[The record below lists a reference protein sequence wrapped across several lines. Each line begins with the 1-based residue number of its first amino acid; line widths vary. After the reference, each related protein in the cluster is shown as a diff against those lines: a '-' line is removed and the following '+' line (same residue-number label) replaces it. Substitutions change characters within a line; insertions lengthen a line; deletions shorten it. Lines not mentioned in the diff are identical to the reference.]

1 MPIEHTA
8 REVAT
13 GDSPRDT
20 SPGGVAV
27 PGLCP
32 GLRVE
37 GLAAEEP
44 RVVRLIRGGPALV
57 EGPVRIVAEDGDEV
71 ESDRFVVA
79 ICRCRRSERYPLCD
93 TSHRRPRR
101 DPR

>member
-13 GDSPRDT
+13 DGSPRDT

-27 PGLCP
+27 PELCP

-37 GLAAEEP
+37 GLAGAEP
-44 RVVRLIRGGPALV
+44 RVVRLVRGGPVLV